1 VERPDDSLS
10 LAVGSHLTAVATA
23 TWIATLLGRRSPVLR
38 TAVTVAS
45 TVQAGL
51 LCFVPLTR
59 LALDAGRE
67 CATSS
72 LLIYAV
78 PLFAGWLPYDAVSFR
93 AKLSRRPRLAHTG
106 GD

>member
-38 TAVTVAS
+38 TAVTVA
-45 TVQAGL
+45 
-51 LCFVPLTR
+51 
-59 LALDAGRE
+59 RE

-78 PLFAGWLPYDAVSFR
+78 PLFAGWLAYDAVSFR